1 MKLDEV
7 FESQLLREAHLDG
20 VGRLVAGA
28 VVVRKGRV
36 LLLRRRYD
44 DFMGGFYEL
53 PSGVA
58 EAGETLGQALYREV
72 EEETGLL
79 VEDIS
84 AYLGCFSYLS
94 GSETRTRQFNFL
106 VTVADFF
113 LHQPDRAR
121 RLYLGLPCRPGALA
135 HHGGGSE
142 NPGAPCVEGT
152 HARES
157 SIR

>member
-106 VTVADFF
+106 VTVADFSCISLTEHDAF
-113 LHQPDRAR
+113 TWACPADLAR
-121 RLYLGLPCRPGALA
+121 WRITEAVRSTLEHPALKGLTPGNL
-135 HHGGGSE
+135 
-142 NPGAPCVEGT
+142 P
-152 HARES
+152 
-157 SIR
+157 